1 MKQVLSDK
9 YNVAWF
15 KLADCIARGEKE
27 RALGV
32 YRLLAHSFDDPALS
46 CQLHADILLSFQDP
60 KAALAKY
67 NEAAALYQENNR
79 LLEAAAVYE
88 HLVTLDPDNPVY
100 RTQLID
106 LYQQLHISSKVQ
118 DYVSA
123 IVEHMLQNGDWI
135 KAIEMVRQYD
145 SVGDA
150 EYAAR
155 LHETVVFALVT
166 IDDVLPDTRAMHAQK
181 VVTAWLESGNRKA
194 LDIFL
199 KKLKEVDEKLHCQVT
214 AFKESKA

>member
-1 MKQVLSDK
+1 MKQVISDK

-32 YRLLAHSFDDPALS
+32 YRLLAHSFDDPAMS
-46 CQLHADILLSFQDP
+46 CQLHADILLSFQDH
-60 KAALAKY
+60 KAAMAKY
-67 NEAAALYQENNR
+67 KEAAVLYQENNR

-88 HLVTLDPDNPVY
+88 HLVTLDPDHALY

-106 LYQQLHISSKVQ
+106 LYQQLRITSKVQ

-123 IVEHMLQNGDWI
+123 LVEHMLEHGDWS

-145 SVGDA
+145 TAGGS
-150 EYAAR
+150 EFAAK
-155 LHETVVFALVT
+155 LHENLVLAL
-166 IDDVLPDTRAMHAQK
+166 IPIKEILPDTRAYHAQK
-181 VVTAWLESGNRKA
+181 AVTAWSESGNMRA
-194 LDIFL
+194 LEIFL
-199 KKLKEVDEKLHCQVT
+199 EKLKEMDKQLHKYAT
-214 AFKESKA
+214 ACVSK